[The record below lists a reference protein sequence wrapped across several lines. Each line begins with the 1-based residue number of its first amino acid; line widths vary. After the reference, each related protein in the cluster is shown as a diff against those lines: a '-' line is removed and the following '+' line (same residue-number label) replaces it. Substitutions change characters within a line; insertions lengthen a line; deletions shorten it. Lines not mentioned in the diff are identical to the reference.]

1 MYQRTIAESVGCV
14 GIGLHSGRKVSLKVR
29 PAPVD
34 NGIVF
39 IRTDLPSS
47 PVVKASVENVVD
59 TTHAT
64 TIGVGDAKVSTI
76 EHLMASFAGLGID
89 NAFVEVDAPE
99 VPIMDG
105 SAGPLLFLLKSGGIR
120 VQHKSKRFIVIK
132 KAVKIGNEQE
142 GWAELSPAKE
152 FKVSCSVDF
161 DHPMLQ
167 KQVYKMSFSDTNFE
181 KELSMARTF
190 GFLNE
195 VEYLRSQGL
204 IKGGSL
210 DNAIVVD
217 DFRVLNEG
225 GLRFSDEFV
234 RHKML
239 DAIGDISILGMPV
252 IGHLSLHKSG
262 HRLNF
267 ELAQK
272 LIADPKAWKIVE
284 VKKKETEKV
293 KFKVPHFGMMKP
305 SVS

>member
-14 GIGLHSGRKVSLKVR
+14 GIGLHSGSKVSLKVR

-47 PVVKASVENVVD
+47 PTIKASVENVVD

-64 TIGVGDAKVSTI
+64 TIGRGDARVSTI

-105 SAGPLLFLLKSGGIR
+105 SAGPLLFLIKSGGIR
-120 VQHKSKRFIVIK
+120 IQHTSKRFLVIRK
-132 KAVKIGNEQE
+132 TVRTGDEH
-142 GWAELSPAKE
+142 GWAELSPARE

-167 KQVYKMSFSDTNFE
+167 KQAYKMNFSDTNFE

-190 GFLNE
+190 GFLND
-195 VEYLRSQGL
+195 VEYLRSRGL

-210 DNAIVVD
+210 DNAIVID

-225 GLRFSDEFV
+225 GLRFPDEFV

-267 ELAQK
+267 ELAK
-272 LIADPKAWKIVE
+272 KVINDSKAWKIVE
-284 VKKKETEKV
+284 LKKKEKEKV
-293 KFKVPHFGMMKP
+293 RFKVPQFGMMKP

>member
-47 PVVKASVENVVD
+47 PAIKASIENVVG

-64 TIGVGDAKVSTI
+64 TIGAGNVRVSTI
-76 EHLMASFAGLGID
+76 EHLMAAFAGLGID

-105 SAGPLLFLLKSGGIR
+105 SAGPLLFLLKSGGVR
-120 VQHKSKRFIVIK
+120 VQHRSKRFLVIK
-132 KAVKIGNEQE
+132 KTVRVGDKG

-167 KQVYKMSFSDTNFE
+167 KQTYKMSFSDTKFE
-181 KELSMARTF
+181 KELSTARTF
-190 GFLNE
+190 GFLSD

-210 DNAIVVD
+210 DNAIVID
-217 DFRVLNEG
+217 DFKILNEG
-225 GLRFSDEFV
+225 GLRFADEFV

-267 ELAQK
+267 ELAK
-272 LIADPKAWKIVE
+272 KVINDSKAWKIVE
-284 VKKKETEKV
+284 LKKKEIEKV
-293 KFKVPHFGMMKP
+293 KFKVPQFAMMKP
-305 SVS
+305 SAS